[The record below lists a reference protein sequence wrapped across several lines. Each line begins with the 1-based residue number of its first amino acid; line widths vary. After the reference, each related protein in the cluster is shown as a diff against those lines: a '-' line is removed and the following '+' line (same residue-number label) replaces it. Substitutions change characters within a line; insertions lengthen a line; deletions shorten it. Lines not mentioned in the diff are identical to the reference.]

1 MTLAGFAL
9 PELTAWD
16 PGFTGEGSL
25 DPMGLAAIS
34 DRLAERLIP
43 GVRARM
49 QSIRFVTAMAVGSA
63 ACETLAEERPGDDI
77 STPAICFEWLVIE
90 ALVRRLPPQE
100 MPTGVPGSQKARAVV
115 NRRERLSAATYLK
128 SPTVF
133 GFNGVYKP
141 FAIDAGVVSSE
152 LEPGPRCAEL
162 TRSWE
167 SEYGFDG
174 FTDAVSGTT
183 GGGLRAQIC
192 DQVRDA
198 LRNGRCMTKPRS
210 RLFGDLAASLR
221 PDEAG
226 PLERRVLR
234 SLISDGGHETRSE
247 LAKHL
252 TGIRGEMTEAATL
265 AALRPSCSR
274 GLRRVIDAV
283 VAYERLAQLIDA
295 AFRTLCWA
303 SYALGFEPL
312 TPQSMEHDPT
322 FARYAREISIRY
334 RKAAERM
341 SAIEMDGLL
350 LEKLLG
356 EFAIPLPPSGLVE
369 LLLTHH
375 DRIQA
380 NKRPHGKSPWFEPF
394 RGGWIVRVPYAVPD
408 RPQVSESF
416 VHPVRIATLRRFVE
430 DTAR

>member
-1 MTLAGFAL
+1 MTLAGLAL

-16 PGFTGEGSL
+16 PGVTGEGSL

-34 DRLAERLIP
+34 DRLAEQLIP

-49 QSIRFVTAMAVGSA
+49 QSIRFVTAMAVGSV
-63 ACETLAEERPGDDI
+63 ACETLADEKPGDDI
-77 STPAICFEWLVIE
+77 STPAICFEWVLIE
-90 ALVRRLPPQE
+90 ALVRRLSPQE

-141 FAIDAGVVSSE
+141 FAIDACVVSSE

-162 TRSWE
+162 TRTWE
-167 SEYGFDG
+167 SEHGFDG
-174 FTDAVSGTT
+174 FTDAVSGTR
-183 GGGLRAQIC
+183 GGGLRAQIR

-210 RLFGDLAASLR
+210 WLVGDLAASLR

-234 SLISDGGHETRSE
+234 SLITDGEHETRSE

-252 TGIRGEMTEAATL
+252 AGIRGEMTEAETL
-265 AALRPSCSR
+265 AILRPSCSP
-274 GLRRVIDAV
+274 GLKRIIDAV

-312 TPQSMEHDPT
+312 TPRSMKKDRT
-322 FARYAREISIRY
+322 FARYAGDIPIRY
-334 RKAAERM
+334 RNAAERM
-341 SAIEMDGLL
+341 STIEMDGLL
-350 LEKLLG
+350 EERLG
-356 EFAIPLPPSGLVE
+356 EFAIPRPPGELVE
-369 LLLTHH
+369 LLLAHH
-375 DRIQA
+375 ERIQA
-380 NKRPHGKSPWFEPF
+380 DKPPHGKSPWFEPF
-394 RGGWIVRVPYAVPD
+394 RGGVIVRVPYAVPD
-408 RPQVSESF
+408 RPQLSEAF